1 MPAVP
6 ERFVRHPLARLGLF
20 DEEYV
25 MPDRFQLT
33 DTLLDQVDLST
44 FRSVMGSLP
53 TGVSVVT
60 STAADGEPRGLTCS
74 AVCSVSA
81 SPPLL
86 LVCVKHPSA
95 TLEAIHASS
104 AFAVNFLSSGMAE
117 TARTFASPVP
127 ERFADVLW
135 RPGERTGAP
144 VLEATVASAE
154 CVVTSSHLAGDHQVV
169 IGRLV
174 HGEVNTS
181 RTPLAYWRAQFSEIR
196 AQPAA

>member
-1 MPAVP
+1 MSD
-6 ERFVRHPLARLGLF
+6 RHQNA
-20 DEEYV
+20 EA
-25 MPDRFQLT
+25 
-33 DTLLDQVDLST
+33 LLDQVDLPT

-60 STAADGEPRGLTCS
+60 SVTADGEPRGLTCS

-95 TLEAIHASS
+95 TLEAIHESA

-127 ERFADVLW
+127 ERFSDVLW
-135 RPGERTGAP
+135 SPGKRTGSP
-144 VLEATVASAE
+144 LLEATVAHAE
-154 CVVTSSHLAGDHQVV
+154 CVLTSSHLAGDHQILV
-169 IGRLV
+169 GRLV
-174 HGEVNTS
+174 HGDVSPS
-181 RTPLAYWRAQFSEIR
+181 RTPLAYWRARFSEVR
-196 AQPAA
+196 EHPAA